1 MLVSQHTTIK
11 KDLELGLQNQKY
23 VLTTLRNK
31 FGDSLVETQ
40 DKYCKWDYTDSLG
53 NHYEMKSRRS
63 MKRTYPTTLLPCH
76 KVMNTNVKQ
85 FYIFKFTDKL
95 TFIEYNDELFNTFE
109 TGWITDGRTGKEDLH
124 HYIPVELLIDI

>member
-31 FGDSLVETQ
+31 FGDSLMETT

>member
-40 DKYCKWDYTDSLG
+40 DKYCKWDYEDSLG
-53 NHYEMKSRRS
+53 NHYEMKSRRIKKES
-63 MKRTYPTTLLPCH
+63 YPTTLLPCH
-76 KVMNTNVKQ
+76 KILQTEVRQ

-109 TGWITDGRTGKEDLH
+109 TDWVTDCRQNRDDLH
-124 HYIPVELLIDI
+124 YYIPVELLIDI